1 MMRTLSLDPLLQT
14 GHASGAGTRASGHN
28 AELPWRT

>member
-1 MMRTLSLDPLLQT
+1 MSILSLDPLLQAFR
-14 GHASGAGTRASGHN
+14 ASGAGTRASGHN

>member
-1 MMRTLSLDPLLQT
+1 MRTLNLGTLLQA
-14 GHASGAGTRASGHN
+14 GHASGAGTRASAHN

>member
-1 MMRTLSLDPLLQT
+1 MRTLNLDTLLQA
-14 GHASGAGTRASGHN
+14 GHASGAGTRVGGQN